1 MQLVSWRVLF
11 TVSVRKMISWRR
23 CTELVNVLQ
32 NSTLTVIDLVLAP
45 LKSRTLKI
53 DKRMAVLSSNCR
65 EGLVS
70 YQPLVPYLL
79 RKFIC
84 ATLYNSTKKV
94 LT

>member
-70 YQPLVPYLL
+70 CQP
-79 RKFIC
+79 
-84 ATLYNSTKKV
+84 
-94 LT
+94 